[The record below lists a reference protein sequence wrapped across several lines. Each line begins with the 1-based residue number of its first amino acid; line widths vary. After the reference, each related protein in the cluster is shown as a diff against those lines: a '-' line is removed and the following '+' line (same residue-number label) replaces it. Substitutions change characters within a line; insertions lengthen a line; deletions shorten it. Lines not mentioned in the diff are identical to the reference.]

1 MDREDEI
8 LAVLK
13 EILKWNRFTGL
24 ENARLELRRV
34 LDTEQKRVIYHL
46 SDGGS
51 TSTEIAKKSGVSDFT
66 VRKYWSDWNKRGI
79 VDPLSVRGGKR
90 FKKSFELE
98 DLGLMIPQI
107 NTVEKEG

>member
-13 EILKWNRFTGL
+13 EILKWNRFSGL

-34 LDTEQKRVIYHL
+34 LDTEQKRLIYHL
-46 SDGGS
+46 SDGGG
-51 TSTEIAKKSGVSDFT
+51 TSTLVAEKSGVSDFT

-79 VDPLSVRGGKR
+79 VEPLRVRGGTR

-98 DLGLMIPQI
+98 DFGLMTPAV
-107 NTVEKEG
+107 NTKEKGG

>member
-13 EILKWNRFTGL
+13 EILKWTRFSGQ

-34 LDTEQKRVIYHL
+34 LDTDQKRLIYHL
-46 SDGGS
+46 SDGER
-51 TSTEIAKKSGVSDFT
+51 TSTLIASMSGVSDFT
-66 VRKYWSDWNKRGI
+66 VRRYWSDWNKRGI
-79 VDPLSVRGGKR
+79 VESLRVRGGTR

-98 DLGLMIPQI
+98 DLGLMTPE
-107 NTVEKEG
+107 VDVKDEGG